1 MHGTTQL
8 DEQPNG
14 SPSEGGDRHPGLD
27 RLRHAVHVFTA
38 AERRL
43 RGRYQ
48 RRGES
53 LSHGHLR
60 ALFVLIAEDE
70 VTAGRLARDAE
81 LNPAS
86 VTAMVDQLEAQGLV
100 QRRRDDQDRRVCWIS
115 LTEQGRSE
123 VAEKET
129 RWRQRLAE
137 AFADVP
143 DHDLET
149 ASRVLER
156 LALVFDMQEQEAE
169 PRPGS
174 AFESELFRGPV
185 TEA

>member
-1 MHGTTQL
+1 MGPYGDAIGALNQMHTAPSAGV
-8 DEQPNG
+8 P
-14 SPSEGGDRHPGLD
+14 SPQVSLSEGAAQPSLE
-27 RLRHAVHVFTA
+27 RLRHAVHVLTA

-48 RRGES
+48 RHGDA

-60 ALFVLIAEDE
+60 ALFVLIAEEE

-100 QRRRDDQDRRVCWIS
+100 QRRRDEQDRRVCWIS

-123 VAEKET
+123 VAEKEA
-129 RWRQRLAE
+129 RWSQRLAE
-137 AFADVP
+137 AFS
-143 DHDLET
+143 DLSDEQLGT
-149 ASRVLER
+149 ASLVLER
-156 LALVFDMQEQEAE
+156 LADVFELQEVEQAEA
-169 PRPGS
+169 
-174 AFESELFRGPV
+174 
-185 TEA
+185 

>member
-1 MHGTTQL
+1 MPSVIGPVK
-8 DEQPNG
+8 EQPDARA
-14 SPSEGGDRHPGLD
+14 PSTRSRPGLEQ
-27 RLRHAVHVFTA
+27 LRHAVHVFIA

-60 ALFVLIAEDE
+60 ALFVLMEERQA
-70 VTAGRLARDAE
+70 TAGRLAREAE

-100 QRRRDDQDRRVCWIS
+100 QRRRDYQDRRVCWIS

-123 VAEKET
+123 VAEKEA
-129 RWRQRLAE
+129 RWRERLAE
-137 AFADVP
+137 AFADTP
-143 DHDLET
+143 DEDLKT

-156 LALVFDMQEQEAE
+156 LAAVFETQEIE
-169 PRPGS
+169 
-174 AFESELFRGPV
+174 GPDP
-185 TEA
+185 A

>member
-1 MHGTTQL
+1 MPGATRV
-8 DEQPNG
+8 DELPNG
-14 SPSEGGDRHPGLD
+14 SPPEGGERNPGLD
-27 RLRHAVHVFTA
+27 QLRHAVHVFSA

-100 QRRRDDQDRRVCWIS
+100 QRRRDDQDRRLCWIS

-123 VAEKET
+123 VAEKEA
-129 RWRQRLAE
+129 RWSQRLAE
-137 AFADVP
+137 AFADMS

-149 ASRVLER
+149 AGRVLER

-169 PRPGS
+169 PRSESP
-174 AFESELFRGPV
+174 FESELFGSPV
-185 TEA
+185 REA

>member
-1 MHGTTQL
+1 MHTAPSAGGPPFL
-8 DEQPNG
+8 A
-14 SPSEGGDRHPGLD
+14 SPSEDKARPGLE

-48 RRGES
+48 RRGEA

-60 ALFVLIAEDE
+60 ALFVLIAEEE
-70 VTAGRLARDAE
+70 VTAGRMARDAE

-100 QRRRDDQDRRVCWIS
+100 QRRRDEQDRRVCWIS

-123 VAEKET
+123 VADKEA
-129 RWRQRLAE
+129 RWSQKLAD
-137 AFADVP
+137 AFSDLS
-143 DHDLET
+143 DQELET
-149 ASRVLER
+149 AALVLER
-156 LALVFDMQEQEAE
+156 LANVFELQEVEQAN
-169 PRPGS
+169 
-174 AFESELFRGPV
+174 A
-185 TEA
+185 

>member
-1 MHGTTQL
+1 MDTAPTA
-8 DEQPNG
+8 DDPSPRT
-14 SPSEGGDRHPGLD
+14 SPSEGATRPGLE
-27 RLRHAVHVFTA
+27 RLRHAVHVLSA

-60 ALFVLIAEDE
+60 ALFVLIAEGE

-86 VTAMVDQLEAQGLV
+86 ITAMVDQLESQGLV

-115 LTEQGRSE
+115 LTELGQAE
-123 VAEKET
+123 VADKEA
-129 RWRQRLAE
+129 RWSRRLAE
-137 AFADVP
+137 AFEDMP
-143 DHDLET
+143 DEDLVT
-149 ASRVLER
+149 ASLVLER
-156 LALVFDMQEQEAE
+156 LATVFDRQEVERAE
-169 PRPGS
+169 P
-174 AFESELFRGPV
+174 
-185 TEA
+185 

>member
-1 MHGTTQL
+1 MPGPASAG
-8 DEQPNG
+8 EQSPRR
-14 SPSEGGDRHPGLD
+14 SPSDGDARPGLE
-27 RLRHAVHVFTA
+27 RLRHAVHVFSA

-60 ALFVLIAEDE
+60 ALFVLIAEEE

-115 LTEQGRSE
+115 LTDQGRAE
-123 VAEKET
+123 VAEKEA
-129 RWRQRLAE
+129 RWSQRLAE
-137 AFADVP
+137 AFADMP
-143 DHDLET
+143 DQELDT
-149 ASRVLER
+149 ASLALER
-156 LALVFDMQEQEAE
+156 LASVFEMYEVEETD
-169 PRPGS
+169 PD
-174 AFESELFRGPV
+174 
-185 TEA
+185 